1 MGVGA
6 NGVSSAEFTPIIL
19 YGGKRRFSNKK
30 PLQTLAGV
38 TDSPL
43 TLPVR

>member
-1 MGVGA
+1 MGGRVK
-6 NGVSSAEFTPIIL
+6 GVYSAEFTPIIL

-38 TDSPL
+38 IDDP
-43 TLPVR
+43 